1 MYYAILTING
11 KSINCAPDYAG
22 NGCYI
27 KTITGLTGVT
37 SKLQTAQHATG
48 YGEAYTGATVS
59 GQTIRIDGYIL
70 NDDTM
75 GRLMRKALIDGIIPK
90 GTGTLTLYHVVNS
103 DNQTELSID
112 VVVSQTPTIT
122 QEKRAKFSFT
132 LYAPRPVWYAS
143 SASAVTVQQ
152 GTTENINVI
161 GQVDAD
167 YTAQIVSL
175 TETLT
180 SITLTL
186 DGGTRNAKSISLDLT
201 KYSPGGVASGNF
213 IYIRRVDGRL
223 RVQVNTSDAMRA
235 LDVTSTF
242 WYLPVG
248 THTLELITNANS
260 AAATVAY
267 KAGYAGVIVSGT

>member
-1 MYYAILTING
+1 MYYALLTING
-11 KSINCAPDYAG
+11 KSINFTPDYGG

-37 SKLQTAQHATG
+37 SKLQTAQHASG
-48 YGEAYTGATVS
+48 YGEAYTGATVA
-59 GQTIRIDGYIL
+59 GQPIRIDGYIL

-75 GRLMRKALIDGIIPK
+75 GRLMRKALVDAIVPK

-122 QEKRAKFSFT
+122 QEKRAKFSFA
-132 LYAPRPVWYAS
+132 LYAPRFVWYS
-143 SASAVTVQQ
+143 STASAALVQQ
-152 GTTENINVI
+152 GTTESINVI
-161 GQVDAD
+161 GQVDAE
-167 YTAQIVSL
+167 YTATIQSV

-180 SITLTL
+180 SLTLTL
-186 DGGTRNAKSISLDLT
+186 DGGTRNARSISLDLT
-201 KYSPGGVASGNF
+201 QYSPSGVASGNF
-213 IYIRRVDGRL
+213 IYIRRVNGQL
-223 RVQVNTSDAMRA
+223 QVRVNNNDAMRT

-267 KAGYAGVIVSGT
+267 KAGYAGVIVSGV